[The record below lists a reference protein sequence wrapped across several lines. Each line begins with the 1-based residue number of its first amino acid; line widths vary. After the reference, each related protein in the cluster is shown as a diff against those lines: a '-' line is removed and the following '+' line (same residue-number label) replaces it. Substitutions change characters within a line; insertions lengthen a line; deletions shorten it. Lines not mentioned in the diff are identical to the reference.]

1 MKKSLLIAPLSLI
14 GIGAFAQDERPNILF
29 LSADD
34 LGYDFLNCTGNTTPD
49 LSPNIDRI
57 ASESMRYMRAFVTA
71 SISQPSRSVWI
82 TGCYPHRNGTIGF
95 NPITQPRAMLGEQ
108 LRKAGYYTGLLGK
121 GTHYAPNGPEHW
133 DTYVGHLQGAG
144 RDADVFVTE
153 LRETIVNAEEAGK
166 PFFIHANCADPHRP
180 FSKSPQD
187 FKNMKEPSRL
197 FSPEEVDVPE
207 YICDTPEARQEIAWY
222 CNSVRRLDD
231 VVGAILKLLDDME
244 LTDDTIVIFAS
255 DNGAPLPF
263 CKGSCY
269 LQSGRTPL
277 MIRMKGLEPGF
288 DYEHFING
296 IDMMP
301 TILDMASAPQPEYM
315 DGTSFYPLI
324 KNEKQTYRD
333 HVHVVFHR
341 DQFMNVEQRAIHNEH
356 YGYIYNEW
364 RAWEHMRDINFVAD
378 NNISIFGS
386 CEDPEIAARRAF
398 YLKRAPEELY
408 DYSKDPYAMH
418 NLADDPAYADVLQEM
433 REHMHQWMIDTYD
446 YAEQGYMMYTKPLMQ
461 NKK

>member
-1 MKKSLLIAPLSLI
+1 MKKALLITPISLL
-14 GIGAFAQDERPNILF
+14 GIGVFAQDQRPNILF

-49 LSPNIDRI
+49 LSPNIDRL
-57 ASESMRYMRAFVTA
+57 ASESLRFTRAFVSVA
-71 SISQPSRSVWI
+71 VSQPSRSVWI
-82 TGCYPHRNGTIGF
+82 TGCYPHRNGAVGF
-95 NPITQPRAMLGEQ
+95 NPITQPRAMLGER

-133 DTYVGHLQGAG
+133 DNFIPHMAGLG
-144 RDADVFVTE
+144 RDADAFVNE
-153 LRETIVNAEEAGK
+153 IRETIVNAEQEGK

-180 FSKSPQD
+180 FSKSPAD
-187 FKNMKEPSRL
+187 YKNMKEPSRL
-197 FSPEEVDVPE
+197 FSPDEVDVPE
-207 YICDTPEARQEIAWY
+207 YICNTPEARQEIAWY

-231 VVGAILKLLDDME
+231 VVGAVLKLIDDLGIE
-244 LTDDTIVIFAS
+244 DDTIVIFAS

-269 LQSGRTPL
+269 MQSDRTPL
-277 MIRMKGLEPGF
+277 MIRMKGLKPGF
-288 DYEHFING
+288 DHEHWING

-315 DGTSFYPLI
+315 DGTSFYPI
-324 KNEKQTYRD
+324 ITKKEKQSYRD

-341 DQFMNVEQRAIHNEH
+341 NQMTSHEQRAIHTEH

-364 RAWEHMRDINFVAD
+364 RAWEYMRDINFVAD
-378 NNISIFGS
+378 NNIGIFGS
-386 CEDPEIAARRAF
+386 CEDPEVAARRSF

-408 DYSKDPYAMH
+408 DYSRDPFSLH
-418 NLADDPAYADVLQEM
+418 NVVDDPAYADVLREM
-433 REHMHQWMIDTYD
+433 RKHMHQWMIDTHD
-446 YAEQGYMMYTKPLMQ
+446 YAEQGYIMYVKPRMM
-461 NKK
+461 